1 MCKQLPMIS
10 VTCMFLSSRRRIEED
25 YLLTTSIR
33 THAPPGIRR
42 WWFRAIKYDD
52 IVVLEPSAGILLE
65 DTTQKTNCA
74 NDGSDDERRG
84 EHEQCDEHLGVDHD
98 RPMTPRDACPK
109 ASAGLVEEGTSN
121 RLSCHVASTADE
133 ETQLLH
139 HDRRLDELRFEE
151 RASYSGSHSSQDAHD
166 DAMQRMRSTPVASA
180 TSLSGS
186 THGTARIKSR
196 AGNSPLGGGERSRC
210 IRWAATGEEVPHCS
224 CRSRRSCLG
233 GAGVILP
240 LLDGAVGHDSD
251 RRGSLPGRR
260 DPDDD
265 LERGVGL
272 VLRGKSKP
280 VRTSTHRDE
289 GGD

>member
-65 DTTQKTNCA
+65 DTAQKTNCA

-109 ASAGLVEEGTSN
+109 ANASLVEEGTSN

-166 DAMQRMRSTPVASA
+166 DAMQRTRSTPVASA

-196 AGNSPLGGGERSRC
+196 AGNNPLGGGERSRC

-233 GAGVILP
+233 GAG
-240 LLDGAVGHDSD
+240 
-251 RRGSLPGRR
+251 GRR
-260 DPDDD
+260 DSPSPRRRSRARQRPTGQ
-265 LERGVGL
+265 LAWEKRPRRRFRARRGT
-272 VLRGKSKP
+272 
-280 VRTSTHRDE
+280 RTPREIETRSHQHTS
-289 GGD
+289 